1 MVYCINECMALL
13 LSVLYLLVVLSCKIA
28 EVGFGWWA
36 AAMIGLIV
44 ITDDPP
50 PAHTLPVSHEL

>member
-13 LSVLYLLVVLSCKIA
+13 MSVLYLLVVLSCKIA
-28 EVGFGWWA
+28 EVGFGWA

-44 ITDDPP
+44 ITTDPP
-50 PAHTLPVSHEL
+50 QAPH